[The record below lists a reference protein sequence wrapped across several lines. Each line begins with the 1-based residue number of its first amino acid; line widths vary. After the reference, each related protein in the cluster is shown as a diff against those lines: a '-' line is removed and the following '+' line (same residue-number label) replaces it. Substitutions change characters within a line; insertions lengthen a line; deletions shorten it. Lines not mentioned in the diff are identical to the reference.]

1 MFLKLR
7 MERAAGKEENEEAG
21 KVVVDEGE
29 VARSSAGYS
38 IKDTGEREGVA
49 RSGMWTRPW
58 REDVVEGR
66 RRRRRRR
73 GRRAFMKAFSKAPCV
88 ACFD

>member
-7 MERAAGKEENEEAG
+7 MEREAGKEEAG
-21 KVVVDEGE
+21 KVEEEGE

-38 IKDTGEREGVA
+38 IKDSGEREGTA

-58 REDVVEGR
+58 REEVVEGR
-66 RRRRRRR
+66 RRSRRSGKRRY
-73 GRRAFMKAFSKAPCV
+73 GFIVGGSSSVLSSMAIHG
-88 ACFD
+88 